1 MIKDKSCATKCII
14 LPCAGG
20 CAANYN
26 KYKHFLPDVTIYE
39 YPGHWTRYREGLVHS
54 VSALVEDFVTRVI
67 DAEQDMPLYLFG
79 HSMGGIVAWSAVEKL
94 LSMGVTV
101 AGLYIA
107 ACSPPSESG
116 DFLREIKNDN
126 DIKLF
131 LAKIR
136 QVPSKVLESAFFREN
151 LLPSIKND
159 FQMIQ
164 NLSDGCIWSER
175 KINIP
180 ITCFYGQDDSLVPY
194 SNIQKWKEFTE
205 KETRFFA
212 CRGNH
217 FFVYDTT
224 NANYISNIISEG
236 FK

>member
-131 LAKIR
+131 LVKSGKCHPKFWKAHFLEKI
-136 QVPSKVLESAFFREN
+136 
-151 LLPSIKND
+151 
-159 FQMIQ
+159 
-164 NLSDGCIWSER
+164 
-175 KINIP
+175 
-180 ITCFYGQDDSLVPY
+180 Y
-194 SNIQKWKEFTE
+194 S
-205 KETRFFA
+205 R
-212 CRGNH
+212 R
-217 FFVYDTT
+217 
-224 NANYISNIISEG
+224 
-236 FK
+236 